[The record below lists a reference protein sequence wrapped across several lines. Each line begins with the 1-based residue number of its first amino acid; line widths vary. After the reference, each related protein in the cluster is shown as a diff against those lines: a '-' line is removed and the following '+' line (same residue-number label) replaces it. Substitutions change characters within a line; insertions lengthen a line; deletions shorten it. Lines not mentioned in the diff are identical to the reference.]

1 MSSPCVPTK
10 RMRCHP
16 RASVGGLEWGRGRWP
31 SIFSE
36 LLLASPRL
44 WLGSS
49 AAQRQRR
56 WAGGGGSSL
65 PGLSPAGAR
74 PNLTPQPPPGQ
85 LLQSIRRGARG
96 CSSPSWWGSPSR
108 LRRAAEASPESS
120 GLEAPVVSP
129 PGGPRAEPRGGAWG
143 AEFPKH
149 SRERPGRRTEQWRG
163 VWGRLGACAAN
174 EGGRQRAGVG
184 RVKERRARPRE
195 ARRKEDPG
203 VPEGTTEGVPKCATR
218 GQGEGVGSRLGTL
231 RRRPRRPP
239 GRSHSTVGSER
250 VPRAGEPER
259 RARPERSVSGWRAL
273 RV

>member
-16 RASVGGLEWGRGRWP
+16 RTSVGGLEWGRGRWP

-120 GLEAPVVSP
+120 GLEAPAVSP
-129 PGGPRAEPRGGAWG
+129 LGGPRANSARSRAEPHGARSSQSIPASAPGAGRSSGGAFGGAW
-143 AEFPKH
+143 
-149 SRERPGRRTEQWRG
+149 
-163 VWGRLGACAAN
+163 GACAAN
-174 EGGRQRAGVG
+174 ERGRQRAGVG
-184 RVKERRARPRE
+184 RVKERRARAPERHAGKRTRGCPRE
-195 ARRKEDPG
+195 PQRACQSAQPG
-203 VPEGTTEGVPKCATR
+203 VKERAS
-218 GQGEGVGSRLGTL
+218 GVG
-231 RRRPRRPP
+231 
-239 GRSHSTVGSER
+239 
-250 VPRAGEPER
+250 
-259 RARPERSVSGWRAL
+259 
-273 RV
+273 

>member
-10 RMRCHP
+10 RMWCHP
-16 RASVGGLEWGRGRWP
+16 RASVGGLEWGRGRWL

-120 GLEAPVVSP
+120 GLEAPAVSP
-129 PGGPRAEPRGGAWG
+129 LGGPRANSARSRAEPRGAARG

-174 EGGRQRAGVG
+174 ERGRQRAGVG
-184 RVKERRARPRE
+184 RVKERRARAPERHAGKRTRECPRE
-195 ARRKEDPG
+195 PQRACQSAQPG
-203 VPEGTTEGVPKCATR
+203 VKERASGVA
-218 GQGEGVGSRLGTL
+218 
-231 RRRPRRPP
+231 
-239 GRSHSTVGSER
+239 
-250 VPRAGEPER
+250 
-259 RARPERSVSGWRAL
+259 
-273 RV
+273 